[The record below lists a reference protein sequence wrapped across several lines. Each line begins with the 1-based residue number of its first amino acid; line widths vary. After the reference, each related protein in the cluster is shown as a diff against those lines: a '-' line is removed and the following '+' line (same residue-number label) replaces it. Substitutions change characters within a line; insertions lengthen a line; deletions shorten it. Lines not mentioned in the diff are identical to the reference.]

1 MQEIAATH
9 PDHTFQNEVTT
20 LQEQTR
26 QLVDNDLISPM
37 VRAILSEQRS
47 TALLSDRT
55 AIIGHPTL
63 TALLTTPFTITGGS
77 PYYILSLWGIHVSPL
92 LTLLDTAIQAGH
104 NSFVVNCSQSD
115 YNTKHLTYCVTILS
129 ADPIRG
135 LVSIHC
141 RHPLPQ
147 HLLSSHPH
155 QKPLEV
161 GYTH

>member
-63 TALLTTPFTITGGS
+63 TALLTNPFTITGGS
-77 PYYILSLWGIHVSPL
+77 PYYRRYGESTSP
-92 LTLLDTAIQAGH
+92 
-104 NSFVVNCSQSD
+104 
-115 YNTKHLTYCVTILS
+115 
-129 ADPIRG
+129 
-135 LVSIHC
+135 HC
-141 RHPLPQ
+141 
-147 HLLSSHPH
+147 
-155 QKPLEV
+155 
-161 GYTH
+161 